1 MDQAADGEQH
11 TKPIRGFNAVGVF
24 LLFGMTMASLA
35 GTTLVWPG
43 TSLDRIW
50 AQNPTAYTLLAPW
63 GRIVGPVFLLL
74 AIALGAAA
82 VGWFL
87 RRLWGW
93 RLAVTIVAIQ
103 VMGDLVNVRRGD
115 FVRGPVGFLIAGALL
130 VYLLRRDVKEIFLQ
144 HSLGCT

>member
-50 AQNPTAYTLLAPW
+50 ELNPTAYTLLAPCVRARSGGW
-63 GRIVGPVFLLL
+63 ISEVRC
-74 AIALGAAA
+74 GAHGGAQPP
-82 VGWFL
+82 
-87 RRLWGW
+87 GW
-93 RLAVTIVAIQ
+93 RAAEHHPR
-103 VMGDLVNVRRGD
+103 N
-115 FVRGPVGFLIAGALL
+115 
-130 VYLLRRDVKEIFLQ
+130 
-144 HSLGCT
+144 